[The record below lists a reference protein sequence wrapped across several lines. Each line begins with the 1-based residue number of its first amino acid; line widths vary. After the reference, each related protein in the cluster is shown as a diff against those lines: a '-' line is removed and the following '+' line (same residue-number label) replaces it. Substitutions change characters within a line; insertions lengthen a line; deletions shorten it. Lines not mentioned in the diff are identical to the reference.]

1 MGLLYAKYASP
12 MDLIKMYINRGRF
25 GEWVASVLD
34 EEQQRLKDE
43 AEKEDNWKLWIM
55 YTHLAS
61 VGVVEESFVDWKER
75 ICKPTTKNSTKGKN
89 SDEELTEDGIQTIID
104 RLFPNDNIQG

>member
-25 GEWVASVLD
+25 GEWVTSVLD
-34 EEQQRLKDE
+34 EEHQRLKDE

-61 VGVVEESFVDWKER
+61 VGAVEESFVDWKER
-75 ICKPTTKNSTKGKN
+75 VCKPAIKNSAKGKN
-89 SDEELTEDGIQTIID
+89 SDTELSEDGIQTIID
-104 RLFPNDNIQG
+104 GLFPE